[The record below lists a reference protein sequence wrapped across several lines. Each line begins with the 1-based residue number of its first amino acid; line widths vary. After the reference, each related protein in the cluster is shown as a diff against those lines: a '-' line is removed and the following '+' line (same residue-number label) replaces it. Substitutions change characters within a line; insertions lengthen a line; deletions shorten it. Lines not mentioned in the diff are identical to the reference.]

1 MVNLENK
8 AHPYYIKGLLVLNLA
23 SHFYVVMTKVKAY
36 FICWRQCKLREESWM
51 LLTWCPLVLCP
62 PAAPL
67 YRRKKPQ
74 ADTKGEEYLVP
85 QPATSVSAVEQYGFN
100 ILFFPLCWIPSCLRT
115 LPLKYISL
123 SCRNIVLITTVSI
136 FNDQCSCL
144 RSQKKEELRRHWLW
158 DSRDVKAHPMRG
170 ELKEGRTWEGLKLL
184 PVGAQRWRKIQ
195 QPGQAVLGDLDPST
209 QLPAKQLRS
218 ISAK

>member
-8 AHPYYIKGLLVLNLA
+8 AHPYYIKGLLVLNLV

-144 RSQKKEELRRHWLW
+144 RSQKKRGAKKALAVGQQRCESTSDAWRAKRRQDLGGAEAAACGSTAVEEDPAARP
-158 DSRDVKAHPMRG
+158 SCA
-170 ELKEGRTWEGLKLL
+170 
-184 PVGAQRWRKIQ
+184 RWSGSKHT
-195 QPGQAVLGDLDPST
+195 AAS
-209 QLPAKQLRS
+209 
-218 ISAK
+218 